1 MSDSY
6 AELTGLLAEAAT
18 LASASSLL
26 SWDQETGMPAGGAQL
41 RAEQLALL
49 AGLVH
54 ERRTARRLGEVL
66 ASCEADVGISA
77 DPIVGANLR
86 EIRRDYDR
94 AVRLPSALVRQL
106 AETASLTMEA
116 WRDARERSDYAAF
129 APWLDRTLEL
139 VRAKAECLSDSGS
152 DPYDALLDEYEP
164 GATARDVEKIFA
176 QLRPPLTTLV
186 AEVADAQPD
195 SGSVGLLR
203 LPVNAQQA
211 LSAWLVQ
218 RIGFDVTA
226 GRLDVSAHPFCQGV
240 GPGDTRLT
248 SRYREDALLDAIGSV
263 LHEAGHG
270 LYEQGLPKREFW
282 GQPLGDAAGLGIHES
297 QSRLWENMV
306 GRSGQFWTW
315 LVPEARPFLG
325 SALDT
330 TTADALHR
338 AMNAVRPGP
347 IRVEADEAS
356 YNLHILLRF
365 DVERALLAGDLR
377 TGELPGEWNRRM
389 RSDLGVEVEDDAY
402 GCLQD
407 IHWSFGAIGYFPTY
421 TLGNVY
427 AAQFWDAARR
437 EMPDLEDGFARGE
450 FESLLRWLREKIHR
464 HGRRWTGPSCA
475 NRSPGKLQV
484 PLPCSATLIASC
496 ALCRPVKLPPVAA
509 GINFAP

>member
-1 MSDSY
+1 MSDHY
-6 AELTGLLAEAAT
+6 RELASLLGEAAT
-18 LASASSLL
+18 LASTSSLL

-54 ERRTARRLGEVL
+54 ERRTAPRLAEVL
-66 ASCEADVGISA
+66 ASCEADAGINA
-77 DPIVGANLR
+77 DPVVGANLR

-94 AVRLPSALVRQL
+94 AVRLPSTLVRQL

-116 WRDARERSDYAAF
+116 WREARERSDYAAF
-129 APWLDRTLEL
+129 APWLDRMLGL
-139 VRAKAECLSDSGS
+139 VRAKAECLSESGS

-164 GATARDVEKIFA
+164 GATARDVEGIFA
-176 QLRPPLTTLV
+176 QLRPSLTALV
-186 AEVADAQPD
+186 ADVAEAHPSDGDVA
-195 SGSVGLLR
+195 GLR
-203 LPVNAQQA
+203 VPVAAQQKLA
-211 LSAWLVQ
+211 DWIIQ
-218 RIGFDVTA
+218 RIGFDLTA
-226 GRLDVSAHPFCQGV
+226 GRLDVSTHPFCQGI

-248 SRYREDALLDAIGSV
+248 SRYREDGFLDGLGSV

-306 GRSGQFWTW
+306 GRSRPFWTW
-315 LVPEARPFLG
+315 LVPEARQFLG
-325 SALDT
+325 SALDGT
-330 TTADALHR
+330 SAEELHR
-338 AMNAVRPGP
+338 AANAVKPGP
-347 IRVEADEAS
+347 IRVEADEAT

-365 DVERALLAGDLR
+365 DLERALLAGDLDPR
-377 TGELPGEWNRRM
+377 DLPGEWNRRM
-389 RSDLGVEVEDDAY
+389 QQDLAVQVQNDAH

-427 AAQFWDAARR
+427 AAQFWDAAQR

-464 HGRRWTGPSCA
+464 HGRRCTGPELCEQVTGETP
-475 NRSPGKLQV
+475 SPAPLLGYLDRKLR
-484 PLPCSATLIASC
+484 PLQT
-496 ALCRPVKLPPVAA
+496 R
-509 GINFAP
+509 